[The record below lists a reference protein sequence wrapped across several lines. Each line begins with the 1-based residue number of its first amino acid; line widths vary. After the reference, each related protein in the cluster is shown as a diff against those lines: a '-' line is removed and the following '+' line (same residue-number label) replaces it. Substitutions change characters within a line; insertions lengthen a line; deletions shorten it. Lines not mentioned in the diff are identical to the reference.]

1 MIKESREI
9 QIETTADG
17 SNTLFIPQLDEH
29 YHSVKGALTESEHI
43 FVRMGLEHLPLSSV
57 RLLEIGFGTGLNAF
71 LTLLAAEKLN
81 KTVHYTGIELY
92 PLKEDILK
100 QLDYP
105 QIICPERAEDYYRLH
120 SCEWEQDNWI
130 TTNFTLHKIKGDF
143 TKYRFSENYDLIYFD
158 AFAPEKQ
165 AEMWTQELFDSLYVI
180 MNKGGVLTTYCAK
193 GIVRRMLQSAGFTVE
208 RLPGPPQGKREIL
221 RATK

>member
-193 GIVRRMLQSAGFTVE
+193 GRFYSGAFAGTSTRE
-208 RLPGPPQGKREIL
+208 KRN
-221 RATK
+221 T